1 MRNMYIPIHMYYT
14 ITFAYKYTTYIG
26 GRVKFLI
33 MIFVVS
39 VTVTNALVIRLVG
52 WLRKRKFYEN
62 GPICNNIKMKRNA
75 LKIVVIQQKISLN
88 VELTKNVNTGIR
100 IWGIG
105 FRSPKWIIR
114 IFGLH
119 H

>member
-1 MRNMYIPIHMYYT
+1 MYIPIHMYYT

-33 MIFVVS
+33 MIFVIS

-62 GPICNNIKMKRNA
+62 GPIHM
-75 LKIVVIQQKISLN
+75 QQHKNEEKCSKN
-88 VELTKNVNTGIR
+88 SSHPTKNFSQMLNLQKT
-100 IWGIG
+100 
-105 FRSPKWIIR
+105 
-114 IFGLH
+114 
-119 H
+119 